1 MLISTTHIR
10 EMTSSANKYIYI
22 ILSTFYLLAII
33 NTSVADANS
42 SIEKLSQ
49 IKNSIKSSLIKVK
62 KDKKKENSL
71 QVKIKD
77 IKKSIG
83 SKEKEIK
90 KFEKSIASTNKD
102 INILSDE
109 IETMTGKMKNRKE
122 VLKDYIKALHKQK
135 FDSQMITLVSADD
148 YQDFIKKSRYVSL
161 IADHN
166 SKIINAYKADLN
178 KIQEKKKN
186 LLNLQATLNSSK
198 ANARNKKKKLLHE
211 KEKKGELFSKVR
223 NRRIAHEKKIEKL
236 EQSSK
241 ELQKMVTKLRS
252 TEMPSAII
260 GQGFVS
266 QKGTL
271 PWPVNGKVVTP
282 FGQYKDNYDVLV
294 KKNGIDISAGQGET
308 PRAIAGGRVVFTGK
322 FEGYGNLLIID
333 HGNGF
338 HSLYGNLSETSI
350 QESALLV
357 EGMDV
362 GRIEKSSKNK
372 NPLLFFEIR
381 HKGRPVDPLEWLQR
395 KS

>member
-1 MLISTTHIR
+1 MRRTHIKN
-10 EMTSSANKYIYI
+10 MNSSVNKYIYI
-22 ILSTFYLLAII
+22 ILAAFYLIAIF
-33 NTSVADANS
+33 NTSVADADS

-49 IKNSIKSSLIKVK
+49 IKDSIKNSLIKVN
-62 KDKKKENSL
+62 KDRKKEKSL
-71 QVKIKD
+71 QGKLKD
-77 IKKSIG
+77 IKKNIG

-90 KFEKSIASTNKD
+90 KFEKSIAKTNKE
-102 INILSDE
+102 INIISEDIEKMSD
-109 IETMTGKMKNRKE
+109 KMKNRKE
-122 VLKDYIKALHKQK
+122 VLKHYIKALHKQK
-135 FDSQMITLVSADD
+135 FDNQMILLVSADD

-166 SKIINAYKADLN
+166 SKIINAYKEDLN
-178 KIQEKKKN
+178 KIEEKKKN
-186 LLNLQATLNSSK
+186 LLNLQATLNTNK
-198 ANARNKKKKLLHE
+198 ANARNKKKKLLYE

-223 NRRIAHEKKIEKL
+223 NRRIAHEKKIKKL
-236 EQSSK
+236 EQSSIK
-241 ELQKMVTKLRS
+241 LQKMVAKLKS
-252 TEMPSAII
+252 KEMPSAII
-260 GQGFVS
+260 GQGFQA
-266 QKGTL
+266 QKGAL

-282 FGQYKDNYDVLV
+282 FGQYKDNYDMLV
-294 KKNGIDISAGQGET
+294 KKNGIDIIAGKGEN

-362 GRIEKSSKNK
+362 GTIEKSKKSK

-395 KS
+395 QS